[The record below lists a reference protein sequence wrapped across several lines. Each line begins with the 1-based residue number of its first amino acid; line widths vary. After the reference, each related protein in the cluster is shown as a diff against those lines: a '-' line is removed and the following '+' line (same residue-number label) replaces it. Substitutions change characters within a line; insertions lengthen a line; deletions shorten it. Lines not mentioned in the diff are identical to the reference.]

1 MKPKTKKIFASCA
14 LSLPLL
20 ASSVLCPI
28 LAVRQASADDG
39 LVPYTANK
47 FLSGFDFELVCEEVE
62 DDSLSYDST
71 YFFYDSIGYLPTT
84 IALGDIYD
92 TQNDYSLTINNF
104 TTDVEQYTEWA
115 TTKMWRLYTYFAGIE
130 LECTSLSVL
139 HEAPVML
146 PLYDLDRW
154 SFYVNCETG
163 SAPYWSLSYEVY
175 DTATHEWYTF
185 NRGASSGSLVY
196 LDEIIN
202 GNEPTVIYRNQEYV
216 LCREFRLTFQ
226 LYSAWGVSFSL
237 SSIDDFAESTNT
249 TLAQDYIY
257 TDVLSPTIVEEI
269 VPTPSEVFFGMVD
282 DFLSTEFMPNFTF
295 GDLCLIALGISA
307 FFMFLKIWM
316 GG

>member
-1 MKPKTKKIFASCA
+1 MKPKTKKIIASCA

-28 LAVRQASADDG
+28 LAVKIASADDG
-39 LVPYTANK
+39 LVPYTSTK

-71 YFFYDSIGYLPTT
+71 YFFYDSIGCLPTT
-84 IALGDIYD
+84 IGLGDIYD

-104 TTDVEQYTEWA
+104 STDVEQYTEWV
-115 TTKMWRLYTYFAGIE
+115 TTKMWRFYTYFAGNE
-130 LECTSLSVL
+130 LECSYLNVL

-154 SFYVNCETG
+154 SFYVDCEMG
-163 SAPYWSLSYEVY
+163 SAPFWSLSYEVY
-175 DTATHEWYTF
+175 DTSTHEWYTF
-185 NRGASSGSLVY
+185 SRGATSGSLVNF
-196 LDEIIN
+196 DEILN
-202 GNEPTVIYRNQEYV
+202 GNEPSVIYLDQEYV
-216 LCREFRLTFQ
+216 LCREFKLTFQ
-226 LYSAWGVSFSL
+226 FNSAWGISFSL
-237 SSIDDFAESTNT
+237 SSTDDFAESTNT

-282 DFLSTEFMPNFTF
+282 DFLNTEFMPNFTF